1 LNSKLTDSG
10 LSVKLMDRTLLVA
23 VSVTCLFINFIGY
36 DIFNT
41 SRFASLIF
49 FASICLSI
57 LVLNFNKN
65 VFFDDKLVLYLSL
78 LFAISIALSLINS
91 KGKLL
96 EGLIGVYGRNIGAL
110 TLFSF
115 IVFFLSSYFSNS
127 IFNCKNLLFVIIGI
141 GLISAFYGLIQ
152 IINLDPLLTTN
163 LYNPVRGFFGNP
175 NFHSA
180 FLGISSIATFATV
193 ISKEFSYRIRLFLSL
208 CLILF
213 IVVILA
219 TDSKQGIILFVFG
232 AAIIL
237 TIRFWL
243 SNKLKVLGKFLILII
258 PLSALVVV
266 LDLLRIAPW
275 RPLIYEASVSYRGD
289 YWRAGIAMFFDNPF
303 FGVGPDGY
311 RDQFRFYRDE
321 INVNR
326 IGVDP
331 PINSAHNIF
340 IELAASGGL
349 PLLLTYILMLALIPL
364 SIAKLIKSLEQYDYS
379 VAGVIGC
386 WVGFF
391 VQSLISVNTIPI
403 SLIGWILMGKL
414 LGIRRNRELSMIT
427 RKKNNFFLKLSL
439 LPFISIFLIGL
450 PMILNDI
457 NYKKALESQRID
469 EIKAAAY
476 GFPKDVYRMSLIA
489 EIFRRA
495 NMPDVG
501 IKIAR
506 DAVKLNPNNFEALEE
521 LYLMP
526 NISTQEKDIILNRLK
541 YLDPLN
547 KKILVN
553 MSQD

>member
-1 LNSKLTDSG
+1 MKIVDRILL
-10 LSVKLMDRTLLVA
+10 LSILC
-23 VSVTCLFINFIGY
+23 TCLFINFIGF

-41 SRFASLIF
+41 SRFAALIF

-57 LVLNFNKN
+57 LLVNFNKK
-65 VFFDDKLVLYLSL
+65 VFFDNKLVLCLSL
-78 LFAISIALSLINS
+78 LFTISIALSLINS
-91 KGKLL
+91 KSNLQ

-110 TLFSF
+110 TLFAF

-127 IFNCKNLLFVIIGI
+127 IFDSKNLLFVIIGI

-180 FLGISSIATFATV
+180 FLGISSIATFSTV
-193 ISKEFSYRIRLFLSL
+193 ISKEFSNRLRLLLCL
-208 CLILF
+208 CLIFF
-213 IVVILA
+213 IFVILA

-237 TIRFWL
+237 TIKLWF
-243 SNKLKVLGKFLILII
+243 SHKLKVLGKILIFII
-258 PLSALVVV
+258 PLSTVAIV

-275 RPLIYEASVSYRGD
+275 SSLIYEASVSYRGD
-289 YWRAGIAMFFDNPF
+289 YWRAGISMFFDNPF

-349 PLLLTYILMLALIPL
+349 PLLISYVLMLALIPL
-364 SIAKLIKSLEQYDYS
+364 SIIKLIRSLEQYDYS

-386 WVGFF
+386 WAGFF
-391 VQSLISVNTIPI
+391 VQSIISVNTIPI

-414 LGIRRNRELSMIT
+414 LGIRRNKEIFMIT
-427 RKKNNFFLKLSL
+427 QKKNNSFLKLSL
-439 LPFISIFLIGL
+439 LPIISLCLIGL

-501 IKIAR
+501 IQIAR
-506 DAVKLNPNNFEALEE
+506 DAVRLNPINFEALEE

-526 NISTQEKDIILNRLK
+526 NISIQEKDMILDRLK

-547 KKILVN
+547 KKILEN